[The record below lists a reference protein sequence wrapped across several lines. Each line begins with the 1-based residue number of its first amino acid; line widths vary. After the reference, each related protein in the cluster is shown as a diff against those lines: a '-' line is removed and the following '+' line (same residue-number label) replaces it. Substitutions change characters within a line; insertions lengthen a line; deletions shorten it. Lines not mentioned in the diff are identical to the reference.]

1 MKKIF
6 KVTVAHVAAPW
17 AGEHKFTVT
26 EDAGGMGFYADADD
40 FGCGRTVDSPEAA
53 IRDLVRDNGGSVLGI
68 TWKKT
73 LSDFKP
79 KAVPGLYVL
88 DHFEAEDGSFIQV
101 SPHGH
106 GVYQD
111 ERGTL
116 HEFHNMDGLKA
127 MFA

>member
-17 AGEHKFTVT
+17 AGEHEITVS
-26 EDAGGMGFYADADD
+26 EYGGMGFYAYARD
-40 FGCGRTVDSPEAA
+40 FGCGRTFISPEAA
-53 IRDLVRDNGGSVLGI
+53 IRELVRDNGGSVLGI

-73 LSDFKP
+73 LSDFKH
-79 KAVPGLYVL
+79 KAVPGLYAF

-106 GVYQD
+106 GVYRD
-111 ERGTL
+111 ERGDH
-116 HEFHNMDGLKA
+116 HEFHNMDSLKA